1 MANAVLQQ
9 INAEM
14 EELQKQLSHF
24 KSSVEYLNNA
34 KSNVSKAVDTVNKA
48 EENFNQR
55 IKELK
60 DTYQSFIQLSDA
72 VWAVIQKIDTVNFP
86 ERLDNIQTTVKDTI
100 KNLTDIKEATITE
113 VQKAANAITQADFE
127 GKFSKLQSG
136 IDTSVKSNQ
145 ELADGI
151 HKMKLSEKIDEFEKT
166 VTKRISE
173 TYKEIESNTK
183 KIADDTS
190 KAILNLNLPIRIDK
204 LEANIAGIS
213 SAIQNVQGRLDIV
226 ESNVKDKLREATE
239 KQVQTLNTFQE
250 KMMKAIESLNN
261 ENIKIQKNQ
270 QVMSIITIA
279 LIVIS
284 FLVLFFVK
292 HYN

>member
-1 MANAVLQQ
+1 MANAVVQQ

-14 EELQKQLSHF
+14 EELQKQLSQF

-55 IKELK
+55 VKELK

-86 ERLDNIQTTVKDTI
+86 ERLDNIQASVKETI
-100 KNLTDIKEATITE
+100 KNLTEIKEATISE
-113 VQKAANAITQADFE
+113 VQKAANAISQADFE

-151 HKMKLSEKIDEFEKT
+151 HKMKIPEKIDEFEKS
-166 VTKRISE
+166 VTKRIGE
-173 TYKEIESNTK
+173 GYKEIERNTK
-183 KIADDTS
+183 QIADDTS

-204 LEANIAGIS
+204 LDANIAGIS
-213 SAIQNVQGRLDIV
+213 SAIQNVQGRLDLV
-226 ESNVKDKLREATE
+226 ESNVKDRLKEAVE
-239 KQVQTLNTFQE
+239 KQSQALNTFQE
-250 KMMKAIESLNN
+250 KMMNALEKQNI
-261 ENIKIQKNQ
+261 ENIKRHKSQ
-270 QVMSIITIA
+270 QIIGIITIA
-279 LIVIS
+279 LVVIS
-284 FLVLFFVK
+284 FLVLFFLK
-292 HYN
+292 L